1 VGPLGR
7 VACRNENAEDFVAWA
22 QRAAPDRV
30 RLLGDEPALR
40 TRLPP
45 TTFLDDR
52 PPIGD
57 GRIELLHYLR
67 EQTVSCTRHRFGNLV
82 SSARSPN
89 DG

>member
-1 VGPLGR
+1 MWGR
-7 VACRNENAEDFVAWA
+7 SGASRHDENAEDFVAWA
-22 QRAAPDRV
+22 QRLPDRV

-40 TRLPP
+40 TGLPP

-57 GRIELLHYLR
+57 GRIELLRYLR
-67 EQTVSCTRHRFGNLV
+67 EQAVSRTRHRFGNLV